1 MVKSADR
8 HGATGRGGAGGYFAW
23 SRDPAVGLFAVLP
36 LWLAYEALRFWLTPD
51 ERNLS
56 EWLLLDM
63 LARLGPVVGTLLRLL
78 LAAATFLAM
87 RSVLR
92 REIPWARV
100 ALVLVLEG
108 MVYGLLLGPLA
119 GALADP
125 AARLLGPPGGGRER
139 LAQNLVSSLGAGLF
153 EELVFRLGLM
163 SLLVWLWLRAST
175 THRVSRVAGGIAA
188 VVVSAALFSLH
199 HHLRE
204 PFDRGVFLYR
214 TMAGVILG
222 FLFWFRGFG
231 VCVYTHAMYDV
242 YYFVELYREQ
252 P

>member
-1 MVKSADR
+1 MAKSKPDVQA
-8 HGATGRGGAGGYFAW
+8 AVAGHGYFAW

-36 LWLAYEALRFWLTPD
+36 LWLGYEALRFWLTPD

-56 EWLLLDM
+56 EWLLLD
-63 LARLGPVVGTLLRLL
+63 LFARLGPTVGAILHVGFGI
-78 LAAATFLAM
+78 ATFVAM
-87 RSVLR
+87 RSVVR
-92 REIPWARV
+92 RQIPWSRV

-119 GALADP
+119 GALAEP
-125 AARLLGPPGGGRER
+125 AARLLGPSATGDRQR
-139 LAQNLVSSLGAGLF
+139 LVQDLVSSLGAGIF

-163 SLLVWLWLRAST
+163 SLLVWLWLRAA
-175 THRVSRVAGGIAA
+175 RAFDLPRAAGAVAA
-188 VVVSAALFSLH
+188 VIVSAVLFSLH

-204 PFDRGVFLYR
+204 PYDHGVFLFR
-214 TMAGVILG
+214 AMAGVILG

-242 YYFVELYREQ
+242 YFFLRDYRA
-252 P
+252 

>member
-1 MVKSADR
+1 MAKSAEAR
-8 HGATGRGGAGGYFAW
+8 AEVGGYFAW

-56 EWLLLDM
+56 EWLLLD
-63 LARLGPVVGTLLRLL
+63 LLGRLGPVAGTLLRLL
-78 LAAATFLAM
+78 FAAAIFVAM

-92 REIPWARV
+92 RQIPWGRV

-119 GALADP
+119 GVLAEG
-125 AARLLGPPGGGRER
+125 ARLLGPSGGGREQ

-175 THRVSRVAGGIAA
+175 THHVSRVAGGIAA
-188 VVVSAALFSLH
+188 VVISAALFSLH

-242 YYFVELYREQ
+242 YYFVERYVEQ